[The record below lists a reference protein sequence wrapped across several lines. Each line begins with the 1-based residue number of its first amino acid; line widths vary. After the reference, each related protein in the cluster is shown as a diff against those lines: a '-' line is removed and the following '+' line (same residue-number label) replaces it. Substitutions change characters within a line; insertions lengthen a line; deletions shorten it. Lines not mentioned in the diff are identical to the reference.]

1 MNQLPLE
8 KKVDIED
15 ARLLH
20 FAEAP
25 WVQAACAP
33 GSLLVFDVWLLDVAQ
48 WSTVTW
54 STAPID
60 VSLDEDTV
68 FVRVIGLPCTEF
80 GHYIKKYEESHAMA
94 YRFRGGQTPSDVF
107 IASSAPDKVWVAL
120 WTALSS
126 SLSCIHTNVNATL

>member
-25 WVQAACAP
+25 WLQAACAP
-33 GSLLVFDVWLLDVAQ
+33 GSLLVFDAWLLDVAQ
-48 WSTVTW
+48 WSTVAW

-68 FVRVIGLPCTEF
+68 FVRVIGLPCTGF
-80 GHYIKKYEESHAMA
+80 GHYIKKYEESHAME
-94 YRFRGGQTPSDVF
+94 YRLRGGQTPSDVF
-107 IASSAPDKVWVAL
+107 IASSAPDTVWVAP
-120 WTALSS
+120 
-126 SLSCIHTNVNATL
+126 